1 LTSIVGRAKD
11 LPMHPNRGILVAT
24 ALLIAACVPGGISR
38 DRALEL
44 ALAAGSDSVVP
55 ARVVSA
61 EAGPLGR
68 FVEVRTLPDERRDRQ
83 VWAVLLAGDFEG
95 ECVLDPNGDSV
106 CPRGAAG
113 KLIVLDHATGEFL
126 LSESR

>member
-1 LTSIVGRAKD
+1 
-11 LPMHPNRGILVAT
+11 MHPNLGILVAT
-24 ALLIAACVPGGISR
+24 ALLVAACVPGGISR
-38 DRALEL
+38 DRAVEL

-61 EAGPLGR
+61 EAGPLGQ
-68 FVEVRTLPDERRDRQ
+68 FVGARALPDERRDRQ
-83 VWAVLLAGDFEG
+83 VWAVLLSGDFEG
-95 ECVLDPNGDSV
+95 ECVASADGVV

-113 KLIVLDHATGEFL
+113 KLIVLDRATGEFL